1 MEYRTFPTLNDRISL
16 LGFGLMRLPKLPG
29 SQKVDYATA
38 TQMIELAMQAGV
50 NYYDTAYV
58 YHAGD
63 SELFVGEVLSKYPR
77 ESYFL
82 ADKLP
87 TWMLK
92 SEEDVHRYF
101 DEQLKKCSTDYFD
114 YYLVHSLSRMTIDKK
129 MLAHN
134 VIPILKQKQKE
145 GKIRHLGFS
154 FHDDYDTL
162 AYLLSLNDWDFG
174 QLQINYLD
182 WEMQNAEKLY
192 QLMEQ
197 KGVPTIVME
206 PVRGGVLA
214 NLGSEAAAHLHAVNP
229 AASQAS
235 WALRFVAALPNVC
248 CTLSGMSNMEQVIDN
263 LATFADFQP
272 LSEQETKALWE
283 ARDIY
288 RAQGAVPCTACQYC
302 MPCPA
307 KVNIPNNFFAY
318 NHYCASKDKAQYTGR
333 FIEPGSKAENCTSC
347 GACVEV
353 CPQHIDIPAELAKIA
368 EFDVSLV

>member
-1 MEYRTFPTLNDRISL
+1 MDYRIFPGLNDRISL

-29 SQKVDYATA
+29 SQKIDYPKAEE
-38 TQMIELAMQAGV
+38 MIDLAMQAGV

-63 SELFVGEVLSKYPR
+63 SELFAGKILSKYPR
-77 ESYFL
+77 EDYYL
-82 ADKLP
+82 ASKLP
-87 TWMLK
+87 TWLLE
-92 SEEDVHRYF
+92 SEADVHRIF
-101 DEQLKKCSTDYFD
+101 DEQLKKCGTDYFD
-114 YYLVHSLSRMTIDKK
+114 YYLVHSLSRRTIDSK
-129 MLAHN
+129 MLPYN
-134 VIPILKQKQKE
+134 VIALLKQKQAE

-154 FHDDYDTL
+154 FHDDYDAL
-162 AYLLSLNDWDFG
+162 EYLLGLNDWDFG

-197 KGVPTIVME
+197 KSVPTIVME

-214 NLGSEAAAHLHAVNP
+214 NLGNEAAAHLEAVNP
-229 AASQAS
+229 GKSQAS
-235 WALRFVAALPNVC
+235 WALRFVAGLPNIC
-248 CTLSGMSNMEQVIDN
+248 CTLSGMSNMEQVVDN
-263 LATFADFQP
+263 LATFADFKP
-272 LSEQETKALWE
+272 LGETEMKALWE

-307 KVNIPNNFFAY
+307 KVNIPGNFFAY

-333 FIEPGSKAENCTSC
+333 FIEPGTTAENCTSC
-347 GACVEV
+347 GACVAV
-353 CPQHIDIPAELAKIA
+353 CPQQIDIPAELAKITA
-368 EFDVSLV
+368 FDTSL

>member
-1 MEYRTFPTLNDRISL
+1 MNYRTLPGLNDKISL

-29 SQKVDYATA
+29 SQKIDYPKAEE
-38 TQMIELAMQAGV
+38 MIDLAMQAGV

-63 SELFVGEVLSKYPR
+63 SELFVGEILSKYPR

-87 TWMLK
+87 TWLLN
-92 SEEDVHRYF
+92 SEEDVHRIF
-101 DEQLKKCSTDYFD
+101 DEQLKKCNTDYFD
-114 YYLVHSLSRMTIDKK
+114 YFLVHSLSSKTIDAK

-134 VIPILKQKQKE
+134 VIPILKQKQAE

-154 FHDDYDTL
+154 FHDNYETL

-197 KGVPTIVME
+197 KGVPVVIME

-214 NLGSEAAAHLHAVNP
+214 NLGSEAAAHLEAVNP
-229 AASQAS
+229 GKSQAS
-235 WALRFVAALPNVC
+235 WAFRFLGGLPNVSC
-248 CTLSGMSNMEQVIDN
+248 ILSGMSTTEQVVDN
-263 LATFADFQP
+263 LATFADFAP
-272 LSEQETKALWE
+272 LSEAETKALWE

-307 KVNIPNNFFAY
+307 KVDIPRHFFSY
-318 NHYCASKDKAQYTGR
+318 NHYCASKDKAQYAGR
-333 FIEPGSKAENCTSC
+333 FIEPGTQSSNCTAC
-347 GACVEV
+347 GACVAV

-368 EFDVSLV
+368 AFDASL